1 MDTIEV
7 IKDWIDKDSQVLDLG
22 CGNGKILNIL
32 TKELGVTAL
41 GVEINQDNL
50 NECIKSGL
58 NVIQQNIDEGLSNFS
73 DRSFDVVIMSQTI
86 QVLKEPKQALLEVTR
101 IGKESIVTIP
111 NFGHWATRLNLLLS
125 GRMPV
130 TGALPNNW
138 YDTENIHLCTIK
150 DFEVLCSECGIDIL
164 EKRFFNGSGKEK
176 GLTQIVP
183 NAFAATAIYKI
194 SK

>member
-7 IKDWIDKDSQVLDLG
+7 IKNWIDKESQVLDLG
-22 CGNGKILNIL
+22 CGDGNILNIL

-41 GVEINQDNL
+41 GVEINQENL
-50 NECIKSGL
+50 NECINLGL

-73 DRSFDVVIMSQTI
+73 NKSFDVVIMSQTI

-150 DFEVLCSECGIDIL
+150 DFEVI
-164 EKRFFNGSGKEK
+164 
-176 GLTQIVP
+176 
-183 NAFAATAIYKI
+183 
-194 SK
+194 

>member
-101 IGKESIVTIP
+101 IGKETIVTIP
-111 NFGHWATRLNLLLS
+111 NFGHWAIRLNLLLS
-125 GRMPV
+125 RRMPI

-138 YDTENIHLCTIK
+138 HDTENIHLCTIK

-176 GLTQIVP
+176 GLTQIIP

>member
-111 NFGHWATRLNLLLS
+111 NFGHWATRVNLLLS
-125 GRMPV
+125 GRMPI

-138 YDTENIHLCTIK
+138 HDTENIHLCTIK

-176 GLTQIVP
+176 GLTQIIP

>member
-7 IKDWIDKDSQVLDLG
+7 IKNWIDKESQVLDLG
-22 CGNGKILNIL
+22 CGDGNILNIL

-41 GVEINQDNL
+41 GVEINQENL
-50 NECIKSGL
+50 NECINLGL

-73 DRSFDVVIMSQTI
+73 NKSFDVVIMSQTI

-164 EKRFFNGSGKEK
+164 EKRFFNGSGTEK

>member
-7 IKDWIDKDSQVLDLG
+7 IKDWIDQDSQVLDLG
-22 CGNGKILNIL
+22 CGNGKILNTL

-111 NFGHWATRLNLLLS
+111 NFGHWATRVNLLLS
-125 GRMPV
+125 GRMPI

-138 YDTENIHLCTIK
+138 HDTENIHLCTIK

>member
-7 IKDWIDKDSQVLDLG
+7 IKNWIDKESQVLDLG
-22 CGNGKILNIL
+22 CGDGNILNIL

-41 GVEINQDNL
+41 GVEINQENL
-50 NECIKSGL
+50 NECINLGL

-73 DRSFDVVIMSQTI
+73 NKSFDVVIMSQTI

-138 YDTENIHLCTIK
+138 HDTENIHLCTIK

>member
-41 GVEINQDNL
+41 GVEINQGNL

-101 IGKESIVTIP
+101 IGKETIVTIP
-111 NFGHWATRLNLLLS
+111 NFGHWATRVNLLLS
-125 GRMPV
+125 GRMPI

-138 YDTENIHLCTIK
+138 HDTENIHLCTIK

-176 GLTQIVP
+176 GLTQIIP

>member
-7 IKDWIDKDSQVLDLG
+7 IKNWIDKESQVLDLG
-22 CGNGKILNIL
+22 CGDGKILNIL
-32 TKELGVTAL
+32 TKELGVTSL
-41 GVEINQDNL
+41 GVEINQENL
-50 NECIKSGL
+50 NECINLGL

-73 DRSFDVVIMSQTI
+73 NKSFDVVIMSQTI

-111 NFGHWATRLNLLLS
+111 NFGHWAIRLNLLLS

-138 YDTENIHLCTIK
+138 HDTENIHLCTIK

-176 GLTQIVP
+176 GLTHIIP

>member
-7 IKDWIDKDSQVLDLG
+7 IKNWIDKESQVLDLG
-22 CGNGKILNIL
+22 CGDGKILNTL

-41 GVEINQDNL
+41 GVEINQENL
-50 NECIKSGL
+50 NECINLGL

-73 DRSFDVVIMSQTI
+73 NKSFDVVIMSQTI

>member
-111 NFGHWATRLNLLLS
+111 NFGHWAIRLNLLLS
-125 GRMPV
+125 GRMPI

-138 YDTENIHLCTIK
+138 HDTENIHLCTIK
-150 DFEVLCSECGIDIL
+150 DFEVLCSECGIDIV

-176 GLTQIVP
+176 GLTQIIP

>member
-1 MDTIEV
+1 MDTIDV
-7 IKDWIDKDSQVLDLG
+7 IKNWIDKESQVLDLG
-22 CGNGKILNIL
+22 CGDGKILNIL

-41 GVEINQDNL
+41 GVEINQENL
-50 NECIKSGL
+50 NECINLGL

-73 DRSFDVVIMSQTI
+73 NKSFDVVIMSQTI

-111 NFGHWATRLNLLLS
+111 NFGHWATRLNFLLS

-130 TGALPNNW
+130 TGTLPNNW
-138 YDTENIHLCTIK
+138 HDTENIHLCTIK

-176 GLTQIVP
+176 GLTHIIP

>member
-22 CGNGKILNIL
+22 CGNGKILNTL

-111 NFGHWATRLNLLLS
+111 NFGHWTTRLNLLLS

-138 YDTENIHLCTIK
+138 HDTENIHLCTIK
-150 DFEVLCSECGIDIL
+150 DFEVLCSECGINIL
-164 EKRFFNGSGKEK
+164 EKRFFNVSGKEK
-176 GLTQIVP
+176 GLIQIIP
-183 NAFAATAIYKI
+183 NAFAETAIYKI

>member
-7 IKDWIDKDSQVLDLG
+7 IKDWIDQDSQVLDLG
-22 CGNGKILNIL
+22 CGNGKILNTL

-101 IGKESIVTIP
+101 IGKETIVTIP
-111 NFGHWATRLNLLLS
+111 NFGHWATRVNLLLS
-125 GRMPV
+125 GRMPI

-138 YDTENIHLCTIK
+138 HDTENIHLCTIK

-176 GLTQIVP
+176 GLTQIIP

>member
-58 NVIQQNIDEGLSNFS
+58 NVIQQNIDEGLNNFS

-101 IGKESIVTIP
+101 IGKETIVTIP
-111 NFGHWATRLNLLLS
+111 NFGHWATRVNLLLS
-125 GRMPV
+125 GRMPI

-138 YDTENIHLCTIK
+138 HDTENIHLCTIK

-176 GLTQIVP
+176 GLAQIIP
-183 NAFAATAIYKI
+183 NTFAATAIYKI

>member
-7 IKDWIDKDSQVLDLG
+7 IKNWIDKEAQVLDLG
-22 CGNGKILNIL
+22 CGDGKILNTL

-41 GVEINQDNL
+41 GVEINQENL
-50 NECIKSGL
+50 NECINLGL

-73 DRSFDVVIMSQTI
+73 NKSFDVVIMSQTI

-111 NFGHWATRLNLLLS
+111 NFGHWTTRLNLLLS
-125 GRMPV
+125 GRMPI

-138 YDTENIHLCTIK
+138 HDTENIHLCTIK

-164 EKRFFNGSGKEK
+164 EKRFFNVSGKEK
-176 GLTQIVP
+176 GLIQIIP
-183 NAFAATAIYKI
+183 NAFAETAIYKI

>member
-7 IKDWIDKDSQVLDLG
+7 IKNWIDKESQVLDLG
-22 CGNGKILNIL
+22 CGDGNILNIL

-41 GVEINQDNL
+41 GVEINQENL
-50 NECIKSGL
+50 NECINLGL

-73 DRSFDVVIMSQTI
+73 NKSFDVVIMSQTI

-164 EKRFFNGSGKEK
+164 EKRFFNSNGGESVLAKV
-176 GLTQIVP
+176 LP
-183 NAFAATAIYKI
+183 NIFAATAMYKI

>member
-7 IKDWIDKDSQVLDLG
+7 IKNWIGKESQVLDLG
-22 CGNGKILNIL
+22 CGDGNILNIL

-41 GVEINQDNL
+41 GVEINQENL
-50 NECIKSGL
+50 NECINLGL

-73 DRSFDVVIMSQTI
+73 NKSFDVVIMSQTI